1 MVVTLSTVL
10 LTGLST
16 NKTKLARAEQA
27 LNHLAKAKAAVIA
40 YARLSDPNKALPPT
54 GLQQRY
60 LPCPD
65 TDGDGLEETPCGTT
79 AATGWLPWQTLG
91 LAPQKDGSGTCFRY
105 FVAAEYKQGTAT
117 PPLISA
123 LPAGEFSLSNP
134 NQILSN
140 DVVALIFAPNAVVAG
155 QTRNP
160 TPGTATECGS
170 TSTSAPINQN
180 QNLLDSIAGTNNAN
194 APDFIV
200 APQGDT
206 FNDVA
211 TWIISTELL

>member
-1 MVVTLSTVL
+1 MVVAFSTIL
-10 LTGLST
+10 LTGIST
-16 NKTKLARAEQA
+16 NKTKLARAAQA
-27 LNHLAKAKAAVIA
+27 LSHLAKAKTAVIA
-40 YARLSDPNKALPPT
+40 YARLSDPDKTPA

-79 AATGWLPWQTLG
+79 ATTGWLPWQTLG
-91 LAPQKDGSGTCFRY
+91 LPPLKGASGVCFRY
-105 FVAAEYKQGTAT
+105 FVAAEYKQGTAS

-140 DVVALIFAPNAVVAG
+140 DVIAMIFAPNAVVAG
-155 QTRNP
+155 QNRSVS
-160 TPGTATECGS
+160 PGTATECGS
-170 TSTSAPINQN
+170 TAAGAPINQN

-194 APDFIV
+194 SPDFIV
-200 APQGDT
+200 APKGDT

-211 TWIISTELL
+211 TWITSTELL